1 MFSVS
6 LNILISTLDK
16 SVKSSENKLGLN
28 QRVGVQQVGTKFFS
42 ESSKILLTSR
52 LFPVQSLN
60 TEHRTQNTEHRT
72 QNTEHRTQNTE
83 HRTQNSELRTQN
95 SELRVHR
102 RNLSGTRKPARNF
115 STGEISCWLFAFK
128 PIHHQLT
135 QRVLGINKVKG
146 GF

>member
-72 QNTEHRTQNTE
+72 QNTEHRTQN
-83 HRTQNSELRTQN
+83 SELRTQN
-95 SELRVHR
+95 LEYIEEIYLEQGSQQEIFPQGKFLAGFLRL
-102 RNLSGTRKPARNF
+102 NPF
-115 STGEISCWLFAFK
+115 I
-128 PIHHQLT
+128 
-135 QRVLGINKVKG
+135 IN
-146 GF
+146 